1 MFGVGGW
8 GYAVFGELTFL
19 SKLESRGKDTGF
31 SILKP
36 GQHLPKSAITRHSES
51 ESTATA
57 FEQLG
62 GVIVARV
69 GVGPGGRSI

>member
-36 GQHLPKSAITRHSES
+36 GQHLPKSAITRHSKS
-51 ESTATA
+51 QVHDHPYLNSST
-57 FEQLG
+57 G
-62 GVIVARV
+62 
-69 GVGPGGRSI
+69 S